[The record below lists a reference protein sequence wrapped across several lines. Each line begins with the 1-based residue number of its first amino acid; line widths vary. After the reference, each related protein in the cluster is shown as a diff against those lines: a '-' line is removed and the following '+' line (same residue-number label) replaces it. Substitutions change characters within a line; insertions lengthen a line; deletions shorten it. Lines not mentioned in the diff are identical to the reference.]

1 MPNSQPRDTF
11 VYPFHKL
18 MKDLIILLTSGVS
31 AYLWYGN
38 MNLPAGKVSERTR
51 GLLSLCLL
59 KFRVNAKFRQDEP
72 SAYQLL
78 QKAKLSLD
86 FYILFY
92 DNYYRRGLA

>member
-1 MPNSQPRDTF
+1 
-11 VYPFHKL
+11 

-38 MNLPAGKVSERTR
+38 MNLPAGKDSERTR

-59 KFRVNAKFRQDEP
+59 KFGVNAKFRQDDA
-72 SAYQLL
+72 SGYQLL

-86 FYILFY
+86 FIFHFIISITGGVWRS
-92 DNYYRRGLA
+92 NIW